1 MSSVTLPLPGEAR
14 SSGSAI
20 AQRFNGDFA
29 PARLSLTYRIAL
41 VATAA
46 TMVLLPLI
54 YLALAAGAAWGVW
67 WWLGAGLAIFKHN
80 TSIWSL
86 LLYLTPAVAGGIT
99 VVFLFKPFF
108 APREKPAEPIEVDL
122 EREPM
127 LRDFLDEICRRVGV
141 ARPASVQLN
150 AAVNA
155 SASFRRGWLSLG
167 RRDLTLTLGTPL
179 IAGLTAQQLGGVIAH
194 EFGHFA
200 QRTGMSSQYV
210 IRTVNDWFAHVV
222 FGRDR
227 WDAWLVENS
236 ENNDWRI
243 AAPLWCARGGVWL
256 SRRILHGLLYVAHA
270 LSCWLSRQMEFDA
283 DYYAAQLQGAESFAA
298 TAHAVSALSV
308 AEARAIEDINT
319 WWRDHRVVADFAQL
333 VRQRR
338 TALPSELETAL
349 AKAHEEE
356 KTLWHHTHPCMRD
369 RIARARLSAPTGVL
383 SLDAPASDLFQ
394 DFAASSREVTVAF
407 YQRSVGERLREAKPL
422 SEDEVAQ
429 RIAGDE
435 ARTAAL
441 QRLTHGAIGLDRPV
455 LLTLAEIAPGAA
467 GPHPTG
473 AEHAAWF
480 EQNAERLRVAME
492 ADTQAYG
499 RLQELAGARR
509 FLEGGLAI
517 KPASFQLKAS
527 SVAAI
532 DEAQAEALRARLDHD
547 ALLTE
552 IVTRVRERLRTFAR
566 LAHAQPDAPA
576 AVRLRA
582 LLETFASLSP
592 FYSHLPRLLQLQSV
606 AQLFAANESALAR
619 NTQFVLVSAAVS
631 DEVRRAVEAWLP
643 TASGVPDAF
652 ADPSAN
658 RSVADL
664 VRTAGNE
671 TSGNATFAAQLS
683 AAIRYYFQLLA
694 ECATLAESLEA
705 PVTAP

>member
-1 MSSVTLPLPGEAR
+1 MPSITLPCTGEER
-14 SSGSAI
+14 STDSAI
-20 AQRFNGDFA
+20 AQRFAGDFP
-29 PARLSLTYRIAL
+29 PARLSLTYRLAL
-41 VATAA
+41 VGTAA

-54 YLALAAGAAWGVW
+54 YLALAGGAAWGVW
-67 WWLGAGLAIFKHN
+67 WWLGAGLGIFKHN

-86 LLYLTPAVAGGIT
+86 LLYLTPAIAGGIT

-122 EREPM
+122 EREPA
-127 LRDFLDEICRRVGV
+127 LRVFLDEICRRVGV

-150 AAVNA
+150 ATVNA

-210 IRTVNDWFAHVV
+210 IRTVNEWFAHVV

-308 AEARAIEDINT
+308 AEARAMDDINA
-319 WWRDHRVVADFAQL
+319 WWRDQRVVADFAQL

-338 TALPSELETAL
+338 TSLPSELEAAL
-349 AKAHEEE
+349 AQSHAEE

-369 RIARARLSAPTGVL
+369 RIARVQLTAPAGVL
-383 SLDAPASDLFQ
+383 RYDEPATALFA
-394 DFAASSREVTVAF
+394 DFVASSRAVTTAF
-407 YQRSVGERLREAKPL
+407 YERSVGDRLGQATPL
-422 SEDEVAQ
+422 SDDEVAQ
-429 RIAGDE
+429 RIAGDD
-435 ARTAAL
+435 ARAAAL
-441 QRLTHGAIGLDRPV
+441 RRLTGGAIALDRPV
-455 LLTLAEIAPGAA
+455 LLTLAEIASGAA
-467 GPHPTG
+467 GPHPAG

-480 EQNAERLRVAME
+480 EQNAERLRSALE
-492 ADTQAYG
+492 ADVQAYD

-509 FLEGGLAI
+509 FVESGLSV
-517 KPASFQLKAS
+517 KPASFRLKAS
-527 SVAAI
+527 SVAAV
-532 DEAQAEALRARLDHD
+532 DEAQAEALKTRLDHD
-547 ALLTE
+547 ALLTAA
-552 IVTRVRERLRTFAR
+552 VTQVRQRLRTFAR
-566 LAHAQPDAPA
+566 LAHAQPEAPA
-576 AVRLRA
+576 AARLRVM
-582 LLETFASLSP
+582 LETFASLSP
-592 FYSHLPRLLQLQSV
+592 FYDHLPRLLQLQSV
-606 AQLFAANESALAR
+606 VQLFVANESALAS
-619 NTQFVLVSAAVS
+619 NTQFIIVADAVRQ
-631 DEVRRAVEAWLP
+631 EARQATEAWLA
-643 TASGVPDAF
+643 TASAVPDPLA
-652 ADPSAN
+652 APPAS
-658 RSVADL
+658 RTVADL
-664 VRTAGNE
+664 VRAASSE
-671 TSGNATFAAQLS
+671 TPGPAALTAQLGV
-683 AAIRYYFQLLA
+683 AIRYYFQLLA
-694 ECATLAESLEA
+694 ECATLAESLES
-705 PVTAP
+705 PVSVP